1 MRSAVVLAG
10 GKSSRMGGDKGLVIL
25 NGKPIIAHVLERIR
39 LVVDEVIIVIG
50 SDAQREAYI
59 SFGDRVIADRLPCG
73 SPLIG
78 AYTGLSEARGEY
90 TFLTGGDQP
99 LIDPRVVE
107 LLFAEVRGHDAATPY
122 WPNGWVEP
130 LHSVYRSRQAAN
142 AALTLIES
150 GEKRLRLILD
160 TLPNVVRVP
169 VDKMKSID
177 PELRSLMDVDT
188 SDELE
193 SIRLLIEKG
202 GKRGTPDPFKKGTI
216 R

>member
-73 SPLIG
+73 SPLVG

-160 TLPNVVRVP
+160 TLPDVVRVP

-188 SDELE
+188 SEELE

-202 GKRGTPDPFKKGTI
+202 GRRGTPDPLKKGTI